1 MIKLKIFRE
10 IILKL
15 CALVVFIISMTL
27 ILGSV
32 NFINLNKISDTI
44 ITFIFNNEMY
54 VLGGAAL
61 VSILSLIAIFIT
73 IQDKNEIKTGVAIK
87 REAGNVYISRETFES
102 IVINVVRSY
111 ASLKNYK
118 VFVVVAEEG
127 ITASILTYILP
138 DTVVPVIM
146 AKLQEDVKN
155 AILKQTTV
163 ELKEVNVKI
172 KGVYSQADRSDKTVS

>member
-15 CALVVFIISMTL
+15 CAICVFVISMSL

-32 NFINLNKISDTI
+32 NFINLNKIADTI
-44 ITFIFNNEMY
+44 ITFIFNNEIY
-54 VLGGAAL
+54 VLGVSAL
-61 VSILSLIAIFIT
+61 VSILSLIAIFAIV
-73 IQDKNEIKTGVAIK
+73 QDKNQIKTGVAIK
-87 REAGNVYISRETFES
+87 RESGNVYISKETFES
-102 IVINVVRSY
+102 IVVNVARSY

-118 VFVVVAEEG
+118 VSVVIAEDG
-127 ITASILTYILP
+127 ITASVLTYILP
-138 DTVVPVIM
+138 DTVVPTIM
-146 AKLQEDVKN
+146 TKLQEDIKN

-172 KGVYSQADRSDKTVS
+172 KGVVSQQDKSEKSVS